1 MKILLL
7 DIETAPNIAYVW
19 GLWQQNVS
27 IDQIANSG
35 YVMCWSAKW
44 LGEKDMH
51 FNSIQ
56 GVSPKVMLRTIHKL
70 LDEADIVIHYNGAKF
85 DIPTLNKE
93 FLLYGMKPPAPYKQV
108 DLYKVVRDVFRFP
121 SNKLDYVSRTLK
133 LAEKIRHKGFELWVD
148 CMAKDRQAWRDMEK
162 YNKQDVVVLEDLY
175 HRLLPWISN
184 HPNLGGYKD
193 GVVCPKCGSNRHQS
207 RGLQVTTTLQYRRFQ
222 CSDCGGWFRMVKRYK
237 GIKARYVNIPNG

>member
-1 MKILLL
+1 MRILLL

-19 GLWQQNVS
+19 GLWQQNVG

-51 FNSIQ
+51 FNSIAN
-56 GVSPKVMLRTIHKL
+56 VTPRTMLRTIHKL

-93 FLLYGMKPPAPYKQV
+93 FLIYGLKPPAPYKQV
-108 DLYKVVRDVFRFP
+108 DLYKVVRDAFRFP

-133 LAEKIRHKGFELWVD
+133 LAEKIRHKGFELWVE
-148 CMAKDRQAWRDMEK
+148 CMAKDPTAWKAMER
-162 YNKQDVVVLEDLY
+162 YNKQDVVVLEALY
-175 HRLLPWISN
+175 HRLLPWITS
-184 HPNLGGYKD
+184 HPNLGAFKD
-193 GVVCPKCGSNRHQS
+193 GIVCPKCGSARHQS
-207 RGLQVTTTLQYRRFQ
+207 RGVQVTTTVHYRRFQ
-222 CSDCGGWFRMVKRYK
+222 CSDCGGWFRLVKRN
-237 GIKARYVNIPNG
+237 KAFKAKYTNIPNG